1 MRLGVCSW
9 SLRPGSPEELRD
21 KVRACGMNAVQLALD
36 PIRRGEWGLEETRR
50 TLGDAG
56 ITILSGMMGMDGED
70 YSTLDSIRRTGGV
83 RPGATW
89 EANRDASKRN
99 ADIAAELG
107 LTLVTFHAGFIPEDP
122 ADDERGVMIER
133 LLTLYDIFDE
143 RDVRIGLETGQEPAH
158 VVRRLIDDMGVE
170 VGVNFD
176 PANMILYGMGDPVE
190 SLDLLA
196 EFVVQ
201 IHIKDAVS
209 TDTAGRWGT
218 EVPVGEGEVQWD
230 SFFGVIAD
238 RGLDVDLVIERE
250 GGKCRAEDVVQAAAL
265 VRRHHKVDT

>member
-1 MRLGVCSW
+1 MNLGVCSW
-9 SLRPGSPEELRD
+9 SLRPESPAALEA
-21 KVRACGMNAVQLALD
+21 KVRECGLSAVQLALD
-36 PIRRGEWGLEETRR
+36 PIRRGEWGLGDTQR
-50 TLGDAG
+50 TLGEAG
-56 ITILSGMMGMDGED
+56 ITILSGMMGMRGED
-70 YSTLDSIRRTGGV
+70 YATLASIRRTGGV
-83 RPGATW
+83 RPSATW
-89 EANRDASKRN
+89 PENVEAAKRN
-99 ADIAAELG
+99 ADIAASLG

-122 ADDERGVMIER
+122 ADEERGVMIER
-133 LLTLYDIFDE
+133 LLTLIDIFDE

-196 EFVVQ
+196 EHVVQ
-201 IHIKDAVS
+201 IHIKDALS
-209 TDTAGRWGT
+209 AGAAGAWGT
-218 EVPVGEGEVQWD
+218 EVPVGTGEVQWD

-250 GGKCRAEDVVQAAAL
+250 SGKCRVEDVVQAADL
-265 VRRHHKVDT
+265 VRRHHKVGA